1 MTQKRHNLQ
10 IKRTSMIKKT
20 VALLFT
26 SLTTLLSASDTCYSV
41 QLLSSYTPLKR
52 ENFPQ
57 DAKVMHIGKIYT
69 VRDGC
74 YEQMKNASENLSLLK
89 KSYPH
94 AMIITTY
101 KWRFHPKTIQK
112 REEVLFK
119 EKFNDKPKREANQK
133 KCYSIQLQSSQN
145 KLTNENFPYGTKI
158 IQRRDFFTALY
169 GCYTTINS
177 LKSNLF
183 TIEKK
188 YPNAIIVLTDAQ
200 NFKTQEELP
209 EIHKRGV
216 PLQTPDIYRQKNI
229 TKLNRRPSFIK
240 RVKESKKSPNQ
251 SPQCTPSIEQKLV
264 SCRQK
269 CKNNETQPW
278 EEIDRDAV
286 NQYVTNNLLK
296 NLNIEGM
303 QEQNIPFVS
312 LHQESN
318 NSFTSEGILHFYI
331 TTALFI
337 NKGQTDILNQQLTGE
352 SLHINPGLT
361 YLYNFHPLWYFYT
374 DDRVMYSITT
384 SNTKLGFDVK
394 NLYISSRN
402 LFENRANILVGRK
415 YINDKRGWYYKSSLD
430 LLALSNK
437 NDLLLYQF
445 FIGTRVTKNRV
456 AYDPNAVNKN
466 LKGVQFFIGHISY
479 EFFKENTLEGF
490 YIYEDNK
497 NAQKKLGWSGLR
509 IQGKIAQKN
518 SDILSYWGDIATMHG
533 KYQKNNAQGLGYD
546 IGVKYSLTRYA
557 SAIALSSA
565 YGSGGGN
572 LYLQPSFTNNRS
584 NYLSK
589 DISFR
594 YYGEFLQPEL
604 SNMWISSLYLLH
616 HFNNN
621 PQTTAILAMHN
632 YTQDKSSTTQ
642 YNATQFTLK
651 PNGKKSDIGNEIDCI
666 LHYDIVQ
673 NSYWRFSAGYFIG
686 GKAFEGK
693 ATKKDGFN
701 AQVYFKYLW

>member
-10 IKRTSMIKKT
+10 IKRTTMIKKT
-20 VALLFT
+20 VALLFA
-26 SLTTLLSASDTCYSV
+26 SLSPLFSASDTCYSV
-41 QLLSSYTPLKR
+41 QLLSSYTPLNG

-57 DAKVMHIGKIYT
+57 SAKVMHIGEIYT

-74 YEQMKNASENLSLLK
+74 YEQMQNASEKLSLLK

-94 AMIITTY
+94 AMITKTY
-101 KWRFHPKTIQK
+101 KWRFQPKTIQK
-112 REEVLFK
+112 R
-119 EKFNDKPKREANQK
+119 DIKREANQK

-145 KLTNENFPYGTKI
+145 RLTNENFPEGTKI
-158 IQRRDFFTALY
+158 LQRGDFFSALY

-216 PLQTPDIYRQKNI
+216 PLQAPDISRQKNI
-229 TKLNRRPSFIK
+229 PKHNRRPNFFK

-251 SPQCTPSIEQKLV
+251 SPQCSASIEQKLV

-269 CKNNETQPW
+269 CNNNATQPW
-278 EEIDRDAV
+278 REIDRDTII
-286 NQYVTNNLLK
+286 QYVTDNLLK
-296 NLNIEGM
+296 NQNQESM
-303 QEQNIPFVS
+303 QEQSIPFVS
-312 LHQESN
+312 SLQKEN
-318 NSFTSEGILHFYI
+318 NSSFAPKGILHFYI
-331 TTALFI
+331 TTSLFL
-337 NKGQTDILNQQLTGE
+337 NRGQTDILNQQLTGE
-352 SLHINPGLT
+352 SLHINPGVT

-374 DDRVMYSITT
+374 DDRAMYAIKTN
-384 SNTKLGFDVK
+384 NTKLGFDVK

-430 LLALSNK
+430 LLGLSNK

-445 FIGTRVTKNRV
+445 FVGTRINKNR
-456 AYDPNAVNKN
+456 AGYDPNAVDKN
-466 LKGVQFFIGHISY
+466 LKGVQLFIGHVSY

-497 NAQKKLGWSGLR
+497 NAQKKLGWRGLR

-533 KYQKNNAQGLGYD
+533 KYQKHNAQGLGYD
-546 IGVKYSLTRYA
+546 IGLKYSLTRYA

-565 YGSGGGN
+565 YGSGGST

-621 PQTTAILAMHN
+621 PQTTAIVAIHN
-632 YTQDKSSTTQ
+632 YTQNKSSTTQ
-642 YNATQFTLK
+642 YTTTEYILQ
-651 PNGKKSDIGNEIDCI
+651 PNGQKSDIGNEIDCI

-686 GKAFEGK
+686 GKAFEGQ
-693 ATKKDGFN
+693 AMKKDGLN